1 MIKIGIAKE
10 YKIPFDSRSPL
21 TPKQS
26 KKLNDLKEF
35 SVCIENSKIRCFS
48 DNEFLRK
55 GVKVYDHLNHCDLII
70 GIKEIPAEKLIREK
84 TYLIFS
90 HTIKEQIHN
99 RNLLKE
105 IINKKRF

>member
-1 MIKIGIAKE
+1 MIKIGIARE

-26 KKLNDLKEF
+26 KKLDDLKEF

-55 GVKVYDHLNHCDLII
+55 GVNPKN
-70 GIKEIPAEKLIREK
+70 GEIMPEFFGSEDK
-84 TYLIFS
+84 
-90 HTIKEQIHN
+90 
-99 RNLLKE
+99 
-105 IINKKRF
+105 